1 MPIRKPTSDYE
12 VKLMKKLKS
21 IISVAVLS
29 ATATLAAGA
38 AHAQATKDIA
48 GVSGQVGGQLIALG
62 ELAGIVAFLAGF
74 VFGIMGFMKLKA
86 NASNPNDP
94 SNKVST
100 GFILIFVGAAL
111 IAVPTVMGVGV
122 GSLFGTG
129 GDNTSLTKNGGGFTQ
144 IK

>member
-1 MPIRKPTSDYE
+1 MNKTMIH
-12 VKLMKKLKS
+12 
-21 IISVAVLS
+21 I
-29 ATATLAAGA
+29 AGA
-38 AHAQATKDIA
+38 AAVLALTASGALAQVADVKE
-48 GVSGQVGGQLIALG
+48 VSEKVGTQLEALG
-62 ELAGIVAFLAGF
+62 SLAGIVAFLAGF

-86 NASNPNDP
+86 NAANPNDP

-122 GSLFGTG
+122 GSLFGDG
-129 GDNTSLTKNGGGFTQ
+129 GQNTDLEGNNPFTA

>member
-1 MPIRKPTSDYE
+1 MS
-12 VKLMKKLKS
+12 KK
-21 IISVAVLS
+21 IIHI
-29 ATATLAAGA
+29 AGA
-38 AHAQATKDIA
+38 AAVLA
-48 GVSGQVGGQLIALG
+48 LIASGAMAQVADVKEVSEKIGTQLEALG
-62 ELAGIVAFLAGF
+62 SLAGIVAFLSGF

-86 NASNPNDP
+86 NAANPNDP

-122 GSLFGTG
+122 GSLFGDG
-129 GDNTSLTKNGGGFTQ
+129 GQNTDLEGNTPFTA

>member
-1 MPIRKPTSDYE
+1 
-12 VKLMKKLKS
+12 MKKLKS
-21 IISVAVLS
+21 IISLAALS
-29 ATATLAAGA
+29 VTTTFAAGA
-38 AHAQATKDIA
+38 AQAQTKDIA
-48 GVSGQVGGQLIALG
+48 GVSGKVGEQLIALG
-62 ELAGIVAFLAGF
+62 SQAGIVAFLAGF

-86 NASNPNDP
+86 NAANPNDP

-122 GSLFGTG
+122 GSIFGDG
-129 GDNTSLTKNGGGFTQ
+129 GPNTTLTKDGGGFTA

>member
-1 MPIRKPTSDYE
+1 MS
-12 VKLMKKLKS
+12 KK
-21 IISVAVLS
+21 IIHI
-29 ATATLAAGA
+29 AGA
-38 AHAQATKDIA
+38 AAVLALTASGAMAQVADVKE
-48 GVSGQVGGQLIALG
+48 VSEKIGTQLEALG
-62 ELAGIVAFLAGF
+62 SLAGIVAFLSGF

-86 NASNPNDP
+86 NAANPNDP

-122 GSLFGTG
+122 GSLFGDG
-129 GDNTSLTKNGGGFTQ
+129 GQNTDLEGNTPFTA

>member
-1 MPIRKPTSDYE
+1 MS
-12 VKLMKKLKS
+12 KK
-21 IISVAVLS
+21 IIHI
-29 ATATLAAGA
+29 AGA
-38 AHAQATKDIA
+38 AAVLALTASGAMAQVADVKE
-48 GVSGQVGGQLIALG
+48 VSEKIGTQLEAFG
-62 ELAGIVAFLAGF
+62 SLAGIVAFLSGF

-86 NASNPNDP
+86 NAANPNDP

-122 GSLFGTG
+122 GSLFGDG
-129 GDNTSLTKNGGGFTQ
+129 GQNTDLEGNTPFTA

>member
-1 MPIRKPTSDYE
+1 MRKFTKFST
-12 VKLMKKLKS
+12 M
-21 IISVAVLS
+21 A
-29 ATATLAAGA
+29 LAAGTA
-38 AHAQATKDIA
+38 SIMASGAHAQVKDVA
-48 GVSGQVGGQLIALG
+48 GVSGKVGEQLIALG
-62 ELAGIVAFLAGF
+62 SLAGIVAFLAGF

-122 GSLFGTG
+122 GSIFGTG
-129 GDNTSLTKNGGGFTQ
+129 GANTKLDAKGGGFTA

>member
-1 MPIRKPTSDYE
+1 MRKFT
-12 VKLMKKLKS
+12 K
-21 IISVAVLS
+21 ISTMALAA
-29 ATATLAAGA
+29 ATASIMASG
-38 AHAQATKDIA
+38 AHAQVKDVA
-48 GVSGQVGGQLIALG
+48 GVSGKVGDQLIALG
-62 ELAGIVAFLAGF
+62 SLAGIVAFLAGF

-111 IAVPTVMGVGV
+111 IAVPTVMGVGI
-122 GSLFGTG
+122 GSIFGTG
-129 GDNTSLTKNGGGFTQ
+129 GENTKLDAKGGGFTA

>member
-1 MPIRKPTSDYE
+1 MSPGHINIGKKEGPNMRKFT
-12 VKLMKKLKS
+12 K
-21 IISVAVLS
+21 ISTMALAA
-29 ATATLAAGA
+29 ATASIMASG
-38 AHAQATKDIA
+38 AHAQVKDVA
-48 GVSGQVGGQLIALG
+48 GVSGKVGDQLIALG
-62 ELAGIVAFLAGF
+62 SLAGIVAFLAGF

-111 IAVPTVMGVGV
+111 IAVPTVMGVGI
-122 GSLFGTG
+122 GSIFGTG
-129 GDNTSLTKNGGGFTQ
+129 GENTKLDAKGGGFTA

>member
-1 MPIRKPTSDYE
+1 MS
-12 VKLMKKLKS
+12 KK
-21 IISVAVLS
+21 IIHI
-29 ATATLAAGA
+29 AGA
-38 AHAQATKDIA
+38 AAVLALTASGAMAQVADVKE
-48 GVSGQVGGQLIALG
+48 VSEKIGTQLEALG
-62 ELAGIVAFLAGF
+62 SLAGIVAFLSGF

-86 NASNPNDP
+86 NAASPNDP

-122 GSLFGTG
+122 GSLFGDG
-129 GDNTSLTKNGGGFTQ
+129 GQNTDLEGNTPFTA